1 MPQKPQQE
9 ASDAVD
15 VVAAQWRHERPDL
28 GHLDAMA
35 LVGRIS
41 RANNLMQKG
50 MKPVFARFGLEFA
63 EFDVLATLCRTGAPY
78 ELTAGGLLRSAMV
91 TSGAITNRLDRL
103 EKKGLI
109 ERIPH
114 PEDRRAVKVRLTT
127 EGFDLV
133 NAAVEAHVEN
143 EARMLAGLTK
153 TERTALDTGLRR
165 LLVSLGDTELG

>member
-9 ASDAVD
+9 AGDAVD
-15 VVAAQWRHERPDL
+15 VVAAQWRRERPDL

-50 MKPVFARFGLEFA
+50 MKPVFAQYGLEFA

-109 ERIPH
+109 ERVPH
-114 PEDRRAVKVRLTT
+114 PGDRRAIKVRLTT
-127 EGFDLV
+127 EGYDLV
-133 NAAVEAHVEN
+133 NTVVEAHVEN

-153 TERTALDTGLRR
+153 TERAALDTGLRR
-165 LLVSLGDTELG
+165 LLVSLGDTDLG